1 MKCFL
6 LNKKI
11 GVWGFPQVNIKFK
24 KVCTHGFEFLFFC
37 KCVHTCYARKS
48 KALYFKGYSLL
59 LVFLVLLNN
68 RKGFDMTKINRTR
81 SENVHFMATLE
92 EKNLLLQNAKQA
104 GYKTLGSY
112 LLKMGSSGYVVNID
126 FSDIKSTLG
135 DIGSIRREMNKIGNN
150 INQVAKHANQS
161 DEIDVMDFYILEQE
175 MKKLKDQVEK
185 FEKEIVMTF
194 NQKIKEITKGD

>member
-1 MKCFL
+1 
-6 LNKKI
+6 
-11 GVWGFPQVNIKFK
+11 
-24 KVCTHGFEFLFFC
+24 
-37 KCVHTCYARKS
+37 
-48 KALYFKGYSLL
+48 
-59 LVFLVLLNN
+59 
-68 RKGFDMTKINRTR
+68 MTKINRTR

-135 DIGSIRREMNKIGNN
+135 EIGSIRREMNKIGNN

-161 DEIDVMDFYILEQE
+161 DEIDVLDFYILEQE
-175 MKKLKDQVEK
+175 LKNLKGQVEK
-185 FEKEIVMTF
+185 FEKEIMNDFKKKV
-194 NQKIKEITKGD
+194 KEMTKGDWI